1 MKTFRDIYKFPL
13 HKDKYGTR
21 VYDDAH
27 NFVFQFE
34 PKYVKGNY
42 ADGWEEFEKKVL
54 DKINGE
60 EEIFGGKFIHKDGNV
75 FHGNNHVITIR
86 GWGNLTGVG
95 GHNLPPEEAANIQD
109 TFADFIVEQLNK

>member
-1 MKTFRDIYKFPL
+1 MKTFRDIYKLPL
-13 HKDKYGTR
+13 RKSHGTW

-34 PKYVKGNY
+34 PKYSKGNY
-42 ADGWEEFEKKVL
+42 ADGWIDFEKKVL
-54 DKINGE
+54 NKING
-60 EEIFGGKFIHKDGNV
+60 GKENFERKFVHKDGEIIYNDY
-75 FHGNNHVITIR
+75 HVITIR

-109 TFADFIVEQLNK
+109 TFADFIIEQLNK